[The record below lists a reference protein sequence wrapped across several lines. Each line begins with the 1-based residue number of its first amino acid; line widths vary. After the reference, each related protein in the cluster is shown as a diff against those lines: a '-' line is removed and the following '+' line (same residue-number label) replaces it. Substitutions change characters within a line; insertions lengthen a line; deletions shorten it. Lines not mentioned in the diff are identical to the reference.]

1 MRRHDLVYLRRDAA
15 FGTPCAVAGDPF
27 WLAASEWI
35 GRGRPLVAARQP
47 DGAAGVLLGLSL
59 PLAQQRKRLSI
70 QVDRSAV
77 AEIRSPLSI
86 EQCWL
91 RLSPGQAN
99 VLRRL
104 ATQAAA
110 CSVRIG
116 VFGSLAWEVLSGE
129 DYRHAESDIDLII
142 DVDTM
147 AQLDAMLLALQL
159 AASPTATDSANR
171 KAASQLPCRLDG
183 EIRLPDGSAV
193 AWREFAANRDKPTAG
208 VLVKGPREV
217 ALLPMQSLLASL
229 DEACSHA

>member
-159 AASPTATDSANR
+159 AAS
-171 KAASQLPCRLDG
+171 QLPCRLDG

>member
-1 MRRHDLVYLRRDAA
+1 MRRHDLVYLHPDAA
-15 FGTPCAVAGDPF
+15 FGTPCAVTGDPF

-91 RLSPGQAN
+91 RLSPGQAD

-104 ATQAAA
+104 AARAAA

-116 VFGSLAWEVLSGE
+116 VFGSLAWEALSGE

-142 DVDTM
+142 DVDTT

-159 AASPTATDSANR
+159 
-171 KAASQLPCRLDG
+171 AASQLPCRLDG

-193 AWREFAANRDKPTAG
+193 AWREFAANRDKPMAA

-217 ALLPMQSLLASL
+217 ALVPIHSLLADL
-229 DEACSHA
+229 AEACCHA

>member
-27 WLAASEWI
+27 WLA
-35 GRGRPLVAARQP
+35 
-47 DGAAGVLLGLSL
+47 
-59 PLAQQRKRLSI
+59 
-70 QVDRSAV
+70 
-77 AEIRSPLSI
+77 
-86 EQCWL
+86 
-91 RLSPGQAN
+91 
-99 VLRRL
+99 
-104 ATQAAA
+104 QAAA

-159 AASPTATDSANR
+159 
-171 KAASQLPCRLDG
+171 AASQLPCRLDG